1 MGSPD
6 IVEAAFARAWN
17 AYRMIHSEI
26 DENDTRRAS
35 LSRFLQQ
42 QREAGVLDT
51 EMLAVAG
58 LKFLKGLE
66 GMSDE

>member
-17 AYRMIHSEI
+17 AYRLIHSGI
-26 DENDTRRAS
+26 DENDVRRTS
-35 LSRFLQQ
+35 LERFLQQ
-42 QREAGVLDT
+42 RRDAGMLDT

-66 GMSDE
+66 GMSDD